1 MGNRICAVEDCEKN
15 ARSRGW
21 CDKHYWRWQKYGS
34 PTQVTLVYGD
44 DDARFWAKVDKQENG
59 CWLWT
64 AGLFS
69 TGYACFSINQ
79 TSLLAHRWAYARL
92 VGPIPDDLTL
102 DHLCREPRCVNPQHL
117 EPVTSAENA
126 RRARAVKPLVAH
138 CFRGHPYDEANT
150 YRHGGRRYCRA
161 CRKHRKRAAG
171 KAA

>member
-1 MGNRICAVEDCEKN
+1 EHAGQQPSAPAPHVGHPVARLRVTAEEGWHPTGDPRAAPTAGGPANTHPAGARTASRICAVLDREKN

-102 DHLCREPRCVNPQHL
+102 DHLCREPRCV
-117 EPVTSAENA
+117 
-126 RRARAVKPLVAH
+126 
-138 CFRGHPYDEANT
+138 
-150 YRHGGRRYCRA
+150 
-161 CRKHRKRAAG
+161 
-171 KAA
+171 